1 MSAAGD
7 VTTFPIMASVT
18 PDTYVDNE
26 FADNSAAPGG
36 LAKRQ
41 RTADNDAQHL
51 LSDIATLLR
60 ILVSNTPA
68 RDGSLDASRVTLA
81 GTTNAISTVTTVT
94 TTTTVTTLSNQTSI
108 GGRTAEYDQISQM
121 NKVAAM
127 LYQNIVVTPLCLQ
140 QATYVQSSI

>member
-1 MSAAGD
+1 MSTAGD

-68 RDGSLDASRVTLA
+68 RDGSLDAGRVTLA
-81 GTTNAISTVTTVT
+81 GATNNIATVTTVT
-94 TTTTVTTLSNQTSI
+94 TVTSVTTVANQTNA
-108 GGRTAEYDQISQM
+108 GGVQM
-121 NKVAAM
+121 GPGQVSLTNLADAA
-127 LYQNIVVTPLCLQ
+127 LRSRILVTP
-140 QATYVQSSI
+140 